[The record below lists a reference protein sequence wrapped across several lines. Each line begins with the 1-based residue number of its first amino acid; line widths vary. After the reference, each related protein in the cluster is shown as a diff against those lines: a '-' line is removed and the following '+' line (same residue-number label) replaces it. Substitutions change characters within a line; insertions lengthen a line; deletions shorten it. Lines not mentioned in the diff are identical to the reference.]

1 MTFADLGLDCD
12 VVFEDVRE
20 VPRELWLK
28 ARQEGIGGSD
38 AAATMGLSPFKSPFA
53 LYVDKVDEV
62 PDEQTERMKRGQQME
77 DAIARIFLEETGF
90 PILDYRPMVRSR
102 RHPFMLFN
110 PDRIV
115 HRGSEVHCELL
126 EAKNVDARMA
136 YEWADGPPLHYR
148 IQVLHGLEVLGLKV
162 GHLAALIGGNE
173 FVHYRIE
180 WDEASVANIIK
191 AEEKFWGEV
200 LMRRPPDV
208 DGDASTKAALAAH
221 FKTPT
226 LESVEVPVRMLDLI
240 EQRAAAK
247 TTLALAKARVDEVEN
262 QMKLLIGDAALATVE
277 GRVVA
282 TWKTV
287 HKDSYVVRE
296 QNYRQLG
303 VPKTKGST

>member
-1 MTFADLGLDCD
+1 
-12 VVFEDVRE
+12 
-20 VPRELWLK
+20 
-28 ARQEGIGGSD
+28 
-38 AAATMGLSPFKSPFA
+38 
-53 LYVDKVDEV
+53 
-62 PDEQTERMKRGQQME
+62 
-77 DAIARIFLEETGF
+77 
-90 PILDYRPMVRSR
+90 
-102 RHPFMLFN
+102 MLFN

-115 HRGSEVHCELL
+115 HRGSSSTVIELL

-136 YEWADGPPLHYR
+136 HEWADGPPLHYR
-148 IQVLHGLEVLGLKV
+148 IQVLHGLDVLGLKV
-162 GHLAALIGGNE
+162 GHLAALIGGNT

-226 LESVEVPVRMLDLI
+226 LESVEVPVRMLELI
-240 EQRAAAK
+240 DQRAAAK

-262 QMKLLIGDAALATVE
+262 EMKMLMGDAELATLD
-277 GRVVA
+277 GRVIA

-287 HKDSYVVRE
+287 TRAAHEVAESSF
-296 QNYRQLG
+296 RQLA
-303 VPKTKGST
+303 VPKGRGSHE